1 MTMSCTSRTYW
12 GAWAVVAA
20 LGLIAAGC
28 GSSSD
33 DEPAAAGG
41 PEVVDDGSAPPPPSV
56 EGTSWALVAGG
67 GPAGDVP
74 LVEGYPVTLTFQDGQ
89 LGGTASCNGYG
100 ASYRLDGNQLVLGDD
115 LSSTAMACEP
125 PESMTAESA
134 YLAAL
139 GDVTDVDVVA
149 DELVLSG
156 PASELVFTRQAEV
169 PAAELIGQ
177 PWVLDTLIQGETA
190 SSVAGDPATLLLDP
204 DGTLTGS
211 TGCRTLSGEYTI
223 SGASVLFTTFAA
235 DGECPPELTDQDNLV
250 VTVLGDGFTVE
261 IDGDRM
267 TLTSQG
273 SEGLVYRAG

>member
-1 MTMSCTSRTYW
+1 MSVRRW
-12 GAWAVVAA
+12 FVAA
-20 LGLIAAGC
+20 AAATVMGLIAAGC

-33 DEPAAAGG
+33 DESVAADAPGTG
-41 PEVVDDGSAPPPPSV
+41 EVVDDGSASPTPSV
-56 EGTSWALVAGG
+56 DGTSWVLVAGG

-74 LVEGYPVTLTFQDGQ
+74 LVEGYPVTVTFQAGQ

-100 ASYRLDGNQLVLGDD
+100 GSYRLDGNELVLGEV
-115 LSSTAMACEP
+115 SSTAMACEP

-139 GDVTDVDVVA
+139 GDVTAVDLVG

-156 PASELVFTRQAEV
+156 PASELVFARQAEV
-169 PAAELIGQ
+169 PAAELVGQ
-177 PWVLDTLIQGETA
+177 PWVLETLIEGETA

-211 TGCRTLSGEYTI
+211 TGCRALSGDYTI
-223 SGASVLFTTFAA
+223 SGALVLFTTFAA
-235 DGECPPELTDQDNLV
+235 DGDCPPELADQDNQV

-261 IDGDRM
+261 IDGDQM